1 MQFLLQFEFHHML
14 AGTDPDKVKFC
25 FDAHWIFRGCG
36 NSEVAVFDVAE
47 LYADRIVEMH
57 LRQSTGGTSNEV
69 FRLEGDI
76 DYGGL
81 LEGLRAEGVDP
92 HLVL

>member
-1 MQFLLQFEFHHML
+1 M
-14 AGTDPDKVKFC
+14 
-25 FDAHWIFRGCG
+25 
-36 NSEVAVFDVAE
+36 AE

-57 LRQSTGGTSNEV
+57 LRQSTGGTWNEV